1 MFSLD
6 QFKNGTSASLDLLR
20 AVAAQMVCVGHAI
33 NFGGLGS
40 TSAPSIGVLLFF
52 ILSGFVIAH
61 PLKTKTDSGPYS
73 LGQYAVERTARIY
86 CAYLPAMLLIGIAH
100 LFLTFSPSDPTDF

>member
-1 MFSLD
+1 
-6 QFKNGTSASLDLLR
+6 
-20 AVAAQMVCVGHAI
+20 MVCVGHAI

-40 TSAPSIGVLLFF
+40 TSAPALGVLLFF

-61 PLKTKTDSGPYS
+61 TLKTKTDSGPYS

-86 CAYLPAMLLIGIAH
+86 CAYLPAMLLIGLAH
-100 LFLTFSPSDPTDF
+100 LFHNLCFTRPYHLAHTTSNIHQVSAA